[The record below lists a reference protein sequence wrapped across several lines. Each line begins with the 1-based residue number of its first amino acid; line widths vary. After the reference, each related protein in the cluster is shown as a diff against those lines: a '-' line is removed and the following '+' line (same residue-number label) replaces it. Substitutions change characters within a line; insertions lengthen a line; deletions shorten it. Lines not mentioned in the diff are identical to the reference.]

1 MEEKKEKLKKNIV
14 AVELIENLYN
24 KKFNE
29 EKWWN
34 E

>member
-1 MEEKKEKLKKNIV
+1 MEEKKEKLKKNIA

-29 EKWWN
+29 EK
-34 E
+34 

>member
-29 EKWWN
+29 EK
-34 E
+34 